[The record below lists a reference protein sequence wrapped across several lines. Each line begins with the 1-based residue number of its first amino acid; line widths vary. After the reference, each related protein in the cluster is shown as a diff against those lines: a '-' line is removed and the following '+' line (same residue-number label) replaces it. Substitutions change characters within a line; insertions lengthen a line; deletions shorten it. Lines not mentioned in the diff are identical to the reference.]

1 MDRDLKGRD
10 LRKRKKGRSNKDRR
24 AKPKVRGR
32 VRAERRGGLWE
43 KN

>member
-1 MDRDLKGRD
+1 MKGRD

-24 AKPKVRGR
+24 AKQKVRGR

>member
-1 MDRDLKGRD
+1 MKGRD

-32 VRAERRGGLWE
+32 VRAGIRIQALELVH
-43 KN
+43 